1 MMDFTDFRQRF
12 CLKLNRQQEAAV
24 RETEGPVL
32 LLAVPG
38 SGKTTALLSRVGNL
52 LYCHDVP
59 PESILTVTYTVAA
72 TNDLRRRFAQMFG
85 SQYADRLEFRT
96 INGMCARIIRQYEH
110 VTGRQA
116 FQLVSDEGESL
127 RLLREA
133 WKSCGRGFPSENDL
147 EEARTRIAYS
157 KNAMLTDE
165 EIRAEEEGE
174 SFFQLFDAYRKL
186 LLDNRRMDYDDQMVY
201 GLKILRSQPQL
212 LRAWQDQ
219 YRYIHVDEAQDTS
232 KIQHE
237 IIKLLGLIVVV
248 EIDVLIISCSG
259 RRPGCSPRYH
269 EFHRLCHRDSL
280 PLVRI

>member
-24 RETEGPVL
+24 RKTEGPVL

-72 TNDLRRRFAQMFG
+72 TNDLRRRFTQMFG

-157 KNAMLTDE
+157 KN
-165 EIRAEEEGE
+165 
-174 SFFQLFDAYRKL
+174 LFPA
-186 LLDNRRMDYDDQMVY
+186 V
-201 GLKILRSQPQL
+201 
-212 LRAWQDQ
+212 
-219 YRYIHVDEAQDTS
+219 
-232 KIQHE
+232 
-237 IIKLLGLIVVV
+237 
-248 EIDVLIISCSG
+248 
-259 RRPGCSPRYH
+259 
-269 EFHRLCHRDSL
+269 
-280 PLVRI
+280 